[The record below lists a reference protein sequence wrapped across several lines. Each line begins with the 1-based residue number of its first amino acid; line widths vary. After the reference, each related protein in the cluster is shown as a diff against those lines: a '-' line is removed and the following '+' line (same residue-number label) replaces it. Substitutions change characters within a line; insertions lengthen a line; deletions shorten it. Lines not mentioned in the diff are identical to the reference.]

1 MVLTP
6 KVELK
11 MKFGIQ
17 TIVKSIQTPVSIGIQ
32 IFGSLLLE
40 IYFSWQEGVAR
51 SLLAEFHKI
60 PKFQEFLVNF

>member
-51 SLLAEFHKI
+51 SLLAKFHKI